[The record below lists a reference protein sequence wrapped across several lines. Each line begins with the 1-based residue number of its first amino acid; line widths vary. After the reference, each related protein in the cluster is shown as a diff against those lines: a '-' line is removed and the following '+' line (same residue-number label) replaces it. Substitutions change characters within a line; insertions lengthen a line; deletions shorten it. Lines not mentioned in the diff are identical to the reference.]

1 MFNVPKASG
10 RARTT
15 CVSSLVPS
23 LFYSLDKGSV
33 AVLRKVE
40 AMNVPDS
47 GEPAMGDLLDA
58 MVVGMHMIRS
68 RTLKK

>member
-1 MFNVPKASG
+1 M
-10 RARTT
+10 
-15 CVSSLVPS
+15 
-23 LFYSLDKGSV
+23 